1 MDEVY
6 EVCSEGI
13 AIVLDVYLRVN
24 HFYLLFF
31 FFKLWTNGMMFVLYM
46 CDVCHLFTFAVDA
59 FRSEQI
65 DGLLYQV
72 RAATAE
78 HAEPQVLQKLCLS
91 GCSI

>member
-31 FFKLWTNGMMFVLYM
+31 FFLIMDEWY
-46 CDVCHLFTFAVDA
+46 DVCIV
-59 FRSEQI
+59 
-65 DGLLYQV
+65 YV
-72 RAATAE
+72 
-78 HAEPQVLQKLCLS
+78 
-91 GCSI
+91 